1 MILKI
6 GDRISVTK
14 KGSPNREGIIDS
26 INISLLTTDKTGDLG
41 VSVKEYDTELKYNG
55 SVGYTDYRDY
65 IYWSYFYQIEK
76 KIIENGAY
84 ENDKGESI

>member
-6 GDRISVTK
+6 GDRISVNK

-26 INISLLTTDKTGDLG
+26 INISLLTNDKTGTHLG

-55 SVGYTDYRDY
+55 SVGYTDDRDY

-84 ENDKGESI
+84 ENE